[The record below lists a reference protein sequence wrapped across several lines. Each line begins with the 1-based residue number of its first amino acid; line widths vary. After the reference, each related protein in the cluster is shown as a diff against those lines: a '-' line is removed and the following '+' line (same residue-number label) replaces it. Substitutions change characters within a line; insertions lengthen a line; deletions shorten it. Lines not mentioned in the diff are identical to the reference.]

1 VRLIDRLAGR
11 ESERSDLSMDWYL
24 AKLASA
30 GTFGQQGIG
39 RTLAGT
45 PKIDVAGDFS
55 SLVSIVHE
63 QCSPVSAAVQARSL
77 LLSQLRFKFRSLSDG
92 RLFGTEAL
100 SALERPGSCDRPTL
114 LSLTEMHASY
124 AGNAFLY
131 RNGGVTQI
139 LRPDW
144 VSVVL
149 ASDSTDDPEI
159 LQSEWP
165 ADTRAAGYIYSPGG
179 PGRGNQFL
187 LPATSVAHWM
197 PEPDPLFPWR
207 GRSWVQSVLSEALL
221 DIQAT
226 GHQSKFFENAATPQM
241 VFSLDEKLTATQV
254 REFAEIVNAGHAGA
268 ENAYKNLFLG
278 GGADVTV
285 VGSDLKALSLRDMQG
300 GFETRVAV
308 RSRVP
313 AAILGVREGLAGSAL
328 NSGNYTATRRLWAD
342 GWFAPSADSLCS
354 ALESIVDTPSDAE
367 LSHDP
372 AQVLFLQEDRS
383 DEAEIQGRQAATIRQ
398 LIEAGFE
405 PETVKAAVA
414 TDDLTKLVHS
424 GLYSV
429 QLQAVGSK
437 QQIDSQAAVEES

>member
-1 VRLIDRLAGR
+1 MRLVDRLRGNTA
-11 ESERSDLSMDWYL
+11 ERSDLSMDWWL
-24 AKLASA
+24 AKLAQA
-30 GTFGQQGIG
+30 GTFQPGVG
-39 RTLAGT
+39 RTLEGT
-45 PKIDVAGDFS
+45 PKIDTSGDFS

-63 QCSPVSAAVQARSL
+63 QCSPVSAAVQARAL
-77 LLSQLRFKFRSLSDG
+77 LLSQLRFKFRSLVDG
-92 RLFGTEAL
+92 RLFGTPAL
-100 SALERPGSCDRPTL
+100 EALERPGSCDRPTL
-114 LSLTEMHASY
+114 LSLIEMHDSY
-124 AGNAFLY
+124 AGNAFVY
-131 RNGGVTQI
+131 RNMGMSHV

-144 VSVVL
+144 TSVVL
-149 ASDSTDDPEI
+149 TSDSTDDPLI

-165 ADTRAAGYIYSPGG
+165 ADTRAAGYVYSPGG
-179 PGRGNQFL
+179 PGRGDPFF
-187 LPATSVAHWM
+187 LPAGSVAHWM

-254 REFAEIVNAGHAGA
+254 KEFAEVINAGHAGS

-300 GFETRVAV
+300 GFETRVSV

-354 ALESIVDTPSDAE
+354 ALESIVETPRDAE
-367 LSHDP
+367 LAHDP

-383 DEAEIQGRQAATIRQ
+383 DEAEIQGRQAATLRT
-398 LIEAGFE
+398 LIEAGYE
-405 PETVKAAVA
+405 PDSAREAVI
-414 TDDLTKLVHS
+414 TDDFSKLVHS
-424 GLYSV
+424 KLYSV
-429 QLQAVGSK
+429 QLQSPGSK
-437 QQIDSQAAVEES
+437 QQIDSQAAVEET

>member
-1 VRLIDRLAGR
+1 L
-11 ESERSDLSMDWYL
+11 
-24 AKLASA
+24 
-30 GTFGQQGIG
+30 Q
-39 RTLAGT
+39 
-45 PKIDVAGDFS
+45 P
-55 SLVSIVHE
+55 
-63 QCSPVSAAVQARSL
+63 
-77 LLSQLRFKFRSLSDG
+77 
-92 RLFGTEAL
+92 
-100 SALERPGSCDRPTL
+100 LERPGSCDRPTL
-114 LSLTEMHASY
+114 LSLVEQHASY
-124 AGNAFLY
+124 GGNAFLFHRRGEPTY
-131 RNGGVTQI
+131 V

-144 VSVVL
+144 VSVLL

-165 ADTRAAGYIYSPGG
+165 ADTRVAGYVYTPGG
-179 PGRGNQFL
+179 PGRGNPFL
-187 LPATSVAHWM
+187 MPLGSVAHWM
-197 PEPDPLFPWR
+197 PEPDPKFPWR

-313 AAILGVREGLAGSAL
+313 AAVLGVREGLAGSAL

-342 GWFAPSADSLCS
+342 GWFAPSAESLCS
-354 ALESIVDTPSDAE
+354 ALEAVIDTPSDAE
-367 LSHDP
+367 LAYDP
-372 AQVLFLQEDRS
+372 ARVLFLQEDRM
-383 DEAEIQGRQAATIRQ
+383 DEAEIQGRQAATLRT
-398 LIEAGFE
+398 LIEAGYE
-405 PETVKAAVA
+405 PETVREAVS
-414 TDDLTKLVHS
+414 TDDLSKLRHS

-429 QLQAVGSK
+429 QLQAVGSQ
-437 QQIDSQAAVEES
+437 QQIDSQAAVEDGQ